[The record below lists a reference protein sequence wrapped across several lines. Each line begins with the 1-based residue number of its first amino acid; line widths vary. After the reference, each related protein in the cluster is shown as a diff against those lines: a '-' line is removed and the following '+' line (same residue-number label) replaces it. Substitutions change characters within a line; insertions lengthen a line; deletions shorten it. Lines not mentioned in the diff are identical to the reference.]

1 MILGF
6 IFILLSNIGSVYIP
20 LFLKDSIDDIQSQAN
35 QVQIKNDL
43 IDSLKSNLEIEPA
56 LKDSINSIQA
66 EIKEVKNSTSDLLLK
81 YGLLIVGA
89 ALFAGIF
96 RFMIRQTVI
105 VVSREIEY
113 DLRGD
118 FWKHIQKL
126 PLRYFQNNS
135 TGNIMAHATND
146 INSVRSFLGPAV
158 MYSTDTSIRLAI
170 VLGIMI
176 SLNPTLTLY
185 TLIPL
190 PLLSYTVFK
199 IGKLIHAKFTKIQ
212 EKFADITTMAQENFS
227 GIRVIKSY
235 IREKNEIERYSQ
247 QSREYLERNMNLV
260 KTQAWIMPLL
270 FLITGLSII
279 IVIWYGGAQVIAGS
293 VTLGEITAFI
303 FYLGMLI
310 WPMIAA
316 GWVINIIQQAEA
328 SMKRLNK
335 ILDEPYEIDDSGLT
349 DFSVKDLHG
358 EIEYKNVSFRYS
370 ENHPW
375 ILKDVDLNIKRD
387 STLAIMG
394 YTGSG
399 KTSFVNL
406 ISRLYDV
413 NDGEILI
420 DGMNVKNIP
429 LETLRTKVGLVQ
441 QESFLFSDSVLNNIG
456 YGLKE
461 INPARV
467 KHVSEIAQFDKDVE
481 SFPKGYE
488 TIVGERGITFSGGQ
502 KQRACLARA
511 LAIDPKILILDD
523 SFSAVDTHTEED
535 ILKSLKIFMRGR
547 TSIIIS
553 HRISTVKDAD
563 NIIVLSKGKIAEQG
577 KHDELVAKG
586 GIYAELH
593 YKQLLEKELEEIN

>member
-1 MILGF
+1 M
-6 IFILLSNIGSVYIP
+6 
-20 LFLKDSIDDIQSQAN
+20 
-35 QVQIKNDL
+35 
-43 IDSLKSNLEIEPA
+43 
-56 LKDSINSIQA
+56 
-66 EIKEVKNSTSDLLLK
+66 
-81 YGLLIVGA
+81 LIVGA

-176 SLNPTLTLY
+176 SLNAPLTLFA
-185 TLIPL
+185 LIPL
-190 PLLSYTVFK
+190 PLLSIMVYK
-199 IGKLIHAKFTKIQ
+199 IGKLIHEKFTKIQ
-212 EKFADITTMAQENFS
+212 EKFADITTLAQENFS

-235 IREKNEIERYSQ
+235 IREKSEIERYAG

-279 IVIWYGGAQVIAGS
+279 IVVWYGGAQVINGNI
-293 VTLGEITAFI
+293 TLGEITAFI

-335 ILDEPYEIDDSGLT
+335 IFAEPYEINDSSLT
-349 DFSVKDLHG
+349 DFSVNEIKG
-358 EIEYKNVSFRYS
+358 EIEFKNVSFRYAD
-370 ENHPW
+370 NLPW
-375 ILKDVDLNIKRD
+375 ILKDINLKIPAG
-387 STLAIMG
+387 STVAIMG
-394 YTGSG
+394 YTGAG

-406 ISRLYDV
+406 IPRLYDCTK
-413 NDGEILI
+413 GELLI
-420 DGMNVKNIP
+420 DGRTVKNIP
-429 LETLRTKVGLVQ
+429 LETLRTKIGLVQ
-441 QESFLFSDSVLNNIG
+441 QESFLFSDTVLNNIG

-461 INPARV
+461 VDADRV
-467 KHVSEIAQFDKDVE
+467 KEVSAIAQFDKDVE
-481 SFPKGYE
+481 SFPNGYE

-511 LAIDPKILILDD
+511 LTIDPGILILDD
-523 SFSAVDTHTEED
+523 SFSAVDTNTEES
-535 ILKSLKIFMRGR
+535 ILKNLKKFMENR

-563 NIIVLSKGKIAEQG
+563 DIIVLSEGKIAEQG
-577 KHDELVAKG
+577 KHDDLVALG
-586 GIYAELH
+586 GIYSELH
-593 YKQLLEKELEEIN
+593 YKQLLEKELEELK